1 MVPHRETGAC
11 CPLHAVHSHLRNV
24 AVDARLAKIKVCL
37 TSDGVALNAYLKD
50 LSCCTAA
57 HLRYCGFAFLA
68 PASITP
74 AMQTMAKILTIEDD
88 RIVGRDIV
96 DTLCD
101 AGFEVEWVLSGQ
113 DGIAR
118 AVHDEFDVITLDRVL
133 PGIDGLTI
141 LKTIRGVGIETPV
154 LMISALSDVDER
166 VRGLLAG
173 GDDYIPKPFSAEEM
187 KARIEV
193 LLRRRG
199 RRQQAASTVLRV
211 DDLEIDLIARTA
223 TRGEHVVALP
233 PVEFKLLEY
242 FARNSGQILTR
253 TMIFQSVWDMHFDPG
268 TNLIEVY
275 VGLLRRKID
284 LAGMRPLLKTVRGS
298 GYMLG

>member
-1 MVPHRETGAC
+1 MFEQSTHGII
-11 CPLHAVHSHLRNV
+11 SLRFSSYPEFSTPV
-24 AVDARLAKIKVCL
+24 
-37 TSDGVALNAYLKD
+37 KD
-50 LSCCTAA
+50 
-57 HLRYCGFAFLA
+57 
-68 PASITP
+68 
-74 AMQTMAKILTIEDD
+74 MKKILTIEDD
-88 RIVGRDIV
+88 PLVGRDIV

-101 AGFEVEWVLSGQ
+101 AGFDVEWVTSGR
-113 DGIAR
+113 DGIVR
-118 AVHDEFDVITLDRVL
+118 AVHDEFDVITLDRAL

-141 LKTIRGVGIETPV
+141 LKTIRGIGIDTPV

-173 GDDYIPKPFSAEEM
+173 GDDYIAKPFSPEEM
-187 KARIEV
+187 KARIEA

-199 RRQQAASTVLRV
+199 RKQQAMSTMLRV
-211 DDLEIDLIARTA
+211 DDLEIDLITRTA
-223 TRGEHVVALP
+223 TRGEHAVALGP
-233 PVEFKLLEY
+233 IEFKLLEY

-275 VGLLRRKID
+275 VGLLRKKID
-284 LAGMRPLLKTVRGS
+284 LPGMRSLLKTVRGS

>member
-1 MVPHRETGAC
+1 MLHRSEFAILGIRFFFAGTMM
-11 CPLHAVHSHLRNV
+11 P
-24 AVDARLAKIKVCL
+24 
-37 TSDGVALNAYLKD
+37 AL
-50 LSCCTAA
+50 
-57 HLRYCGFAFLA
+57 
-68 PASITP
+68 
-74 AMQTMAKILTIEDD
+74 QTMAKILTIEDD
-88 RIVGRDIV
+88 AIVGRDIV
-96 DTLCD
+96 DTLRD
-101 AGFEVEWVLSGQ
+101 AGFEVEWVKSGQ

-118 AVHDEFDVITLDRVL
+118 AVHDEFDVVTLDRVL

-173 GDDYIPKPFSAEEM
+173 GDDYIAKPFSPEEM

-193 LLRRRG
+193 LLRRRS
-199 RRQQAASTVLRV
+199 RRQQSVSTVLRV
-211 DDLEIDLIARTA
+211 DDLELDLIARTA
-223 TRGEHVVALP
+223 TRREHAVALP

-242 FARNSGQILTR
+242 FARNAGQILTR

-284 LAGMRPLLKTVRGS
+284 LPGLRPLLKTVRGS